1 MFFVKR
7 DQYLISIR
15 QKEKKNKKRN
25 NYNNGGDCL
34 KNIYIYL
41 FQNLELSI
49 YIYLNIYR
57 DGTQLN
63 ME

>member
-34 KNIYIYL
+34 KYIYIFVSKFRTKY
-41 FQNLELSI
+41 I
-49 YIYLNIYR
+49 YILKH
-57 DGTQLN
+57 L
-63 ME
+63 